1 MHSSNILTELEY
13 AIRTRSGETGAILH
27 QVTDLF
33 FVNVGSHS
41 VDQLNLYDDVFSKL
55 VETIETKARAEF
67 SRRLAPIDSAPKKT
81 IRHLALDDDISVAE
95 PVLAQSNVLDDDTL
109 VQCAATKGQ
118 GHLLAIATRGTLSE
132 KVSDQLV
139 IKGEKQVLGV
149 LVSNRGARISDVG
162 FKCLVQKSV
171 GDDWLSEAVGLRQD
185 IPEPQFRDLVHK
197 ASAAV
202 IRRLKAANPR
212 YGGEIEEVIN
222 TTIATDRSKHF
233 VERRDFSAAELIV
246 IPLAKSEK
254 LTEEVVRE
262 FAEARKVE
270 EVIVAIAQLS
280 NLPLREI
287 ERLIMETW
295 SGPTVCVFKAIGFH
309 LKTLEAIYS
318 MRLPKG
324 EPRRDDF
331 GETKKAFLNLS
342 RNTAER
348 IIRFYKARQFGT
360 RETDKQRALH

>member
-27 QVTDLF
+27 QITDLF

-41 VDQLNLYDDVFSKL
+41 VDQIELYDDVFSKL

-67 SRRLAPIDSAPKKT
+67 ARRLAPIDSAPKNT
-81 IRHLALDDDISVAE
+81 IRYLALDDDISVAE

-149 LVSNRGARISDVG
+149 LVSNQGARISDVG
-162 FKCLVQKSV
+162 FNCLVQKSV
-171 GDDWLSEAVGLRQD
+171 GDDWLSEAIGLRQD
-185 IPEPQFRDLVHK
+185 IPEPQFRNLVHK
-197 ASAAV
+197 ASEAV

-212 YGGEIEEVIN
+212 NSSAIEEVIN
-222 TTIATDRSKHF
+222 TAIAANKSENLI
-233 VERRDFSAAELIV
+233 ERREFSAAELIV
-246 IPLAKSEK
+246 IPLVKSGK
-254 LTEEVVRE
+254 LTEEVVKE
-262 FAEARKVE
+262 FAEARKVDE
-270 EVIVAIAQLS
+270 AIVAIAQLS
-280 NLPLREI
+280 SLPMRKI

-295 SGPTVCVFKAIGFH
+295 SGPTVCIFKAIGFH
-309 LKTLEAIYS
+309 LKTLEAIYF

-324 EPRRDDF
+324 APRRDDF

-360 RETDKQRALH
+360 READKQRALH